1 MHIIYYTQYMYQT
14 DCFFHMEFVS
24 PTCIDSLSLSLSLA
38 HSHTHTHLS
47 IPPVGLVCHYHT
59 SNCVGVGKDCL
70 NIQYCDEGSE
80 SAAACTAVVTF
91 AGEFNIQVSVYCL
104 FHTYLYPSPPH
115 ALIHAHIHTHTLT
128 HGCYCAHSFALHAAP
143 VMYPAH

>member
-14 DCFFHMEFVS
+14 DCFFHVEFVS
-24 PTCIDSLSLSLSLA
+24 HTYIDSLSCTLT
-38 HSHTHTHLS
+38 HTHTHLS

-104 FHTYLYPSPPH
+104 YEKM
-115 ALIHAHIHTHTLT
+115 LT
-128 HGCYCAHSFALHAAP
+128 VLL
-143 VMYPAH
+143 